1 MRLIKLLA
9 VLLISLLCTGCF
21 DVLQSVSMQNGEV
34 KLTLRYT
41 VQRGLVDI
49 ISEFSGNEANISDIL
64 TQADLTVPEYE
75 GMSVEKVVIDNSFD
89 AGSEIRMQGNLET
102 IMLEDNLEGY
112 FLPIKE
118 GNYFVVRLPELAAEQ
133 ELDGM
138 ATAFLSGA
146 KYTMLFDLHGD
157 LKDIS
162 SARLVYDGEAIPNSE
177 YMVTIYG
184 SSMLVEIPM
193 LFLFYAQ
200 ESFYLELS

>member
-1 MRLIKLLA
+1 MKLIKVLGI
-9 VLLISLLCTGCF
+9 LLISLLCTGCF
-21 DVLQSVSMQNGEV
+21 DVLQSVSMQKGEV

-49 ISEFSGNEANISDIL
+49 ISEFSGDEANITDIL
-64 TQADLTVPEYE
+64 TQADSTVPEYE
-75 GMSVEKVVIDNSFD
+75 GMSVEKAVIDNSFY

-102 IMLEDNLEGY
+102 IMLDNLEGY

-118 GNYFVVRLPELAAEQ
+118 GSHFVIRLPELATEQ

-138 ATAFLSGA
+138 AAAFLSGA

-162 SARLVYDGEAIPNSE
+162 SARLVYDGEAIPDSE
-177 YMVTIYG
+177 YMVNIYG

-193 LFLFYAQ
+193 LFLFYAHNN
-200 ESFYLELS
+200 FYLELY